1 MKAVYNIILRLMIT
15 IIIIFFDFMS
25 KHKNSDVKKGK
36 RKAKLIK
43 FDE

>member
-1 MKAVYNIILRLMIT
+1 MKAVCNIILRLMIT

-25 KHKNSDVKKGK
+25 KHTNSDVKKGK